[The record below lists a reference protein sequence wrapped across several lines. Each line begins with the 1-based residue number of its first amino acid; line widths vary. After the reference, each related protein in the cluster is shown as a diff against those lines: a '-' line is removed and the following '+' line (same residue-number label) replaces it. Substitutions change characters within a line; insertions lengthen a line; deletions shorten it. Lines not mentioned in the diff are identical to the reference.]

1 MARRFVIGM
10 VLVLVFGV
18 GGGRP
23 AVQELPLLA
32 IAGVTIVDGTGA
44 QPFVG
49 TVTVRGDRIAQIERG
64 TTPPSG
70 ARVIDGTGKTLLP
83 GLFDLHTHV
92 QASPAGGSSGDWPK
106 HLMAYLYAGVTSIAD
121 LGSYSENFDSVRQLL
136 RDGTIQ
142 GPRIAMASRVSSPG
156 GHGAESGRPHVHT
169 REIQTSR
176 EARAALEEIL
186 AGPRPDLIKA
196 FSDGWR
202 YGTAPDMTSLLPDTL
217 TTVVEEAHRAGIPV
231 ISHTVT
237 VAKAKMAARAGVDI
251 IGHGIGD
258 EEVDPELIDLMRKSQ
273 TVYAPTLSV
282 YAPSSGVPETPL
294 LDEVLDPSARRVME
308 RRRQETG
315 TRSAESDER
324 AAKARQRR
332 WSNLRRNTA
341 LLRDGGVRF
350 GLGTDAGMPSTFHGA
365 APLRELLLLVDAGL
379 TPLEALTAATGNS
392 ARALR
397 VDTER
402 GTIQPGKLADLIL
415 VDGRPHESIADITR
429 IHAVFL
435 GGREIDRAK
444 LKQTIATDGPTPLPS
459 STVTATAIDD
469 FERQDGRAFSG
480 QLWVDYADSGHD
492 RSRLSWT
499 RTLRSA
505 TDHSM
510 LVYAQLGEKDRPFT
524 RLTLPFSGGGLLP
537 VDAQAF
543 QGVQFEVRGE
553 GAYQL
558 LVSTQAGRGE
568 SAPMRADFS
577 AGPAWTTVRIP
588 FSKLKRETAASAEW
602 RGDELLSLAF
612 ELTGNGGQQRWMEV
626 DNVAFYR

>member
-1 MARRFVIGM
+1 MARRFVLGM
-10 VLVLVFGV
+10 VLVLAFGV

-23 AVQELPLLA
+23 AVQELPLVA
-32 IAGVTIVDGTGA
+32 IVGVTIVDGTGA
-44 QPFVG
+44 PPFVG
-49 TVTVRGDRIAQIERG
+49 TVTVRGDRIAQVERG
-64 TTPPSG
+64 NTPPSG
-70 ARVIDGTGKTLLP
+70 ARVIDGTGKTVLP

-92 QASPAGGSSGDWPK
+92 QAAPAGGGGDWPK
-106 HLMAYLYAGVTSIAD
+106 HLMACLYAGVTSIAD
-121 LGSYSENFDSVRQLL
+121 LGSYSENFETVRSLL

-142 GPRIAMASRVSSPG
+142 GPRVAMASRVSSPG

-169 REIQTSR
+169 REIQTPR
-176 EARAALEEIL
+176 EAKAALHEIL

-237 VAKAKMAARAGVDI
+237 VAKAKIAARAGVDI

-258 EEVDPELIDLMRKSQ
+258 EEVDPELIDLMRKNQ

-282 YAPSSGVPETPL
+282 YAPASGVPESPL
-294 LDEVLDPSARRVME
+294 LSEVLEPGAQRAIE
-308 RRRQETG
+308 RRRQEAG
-315 TRSAESDER
+315 TRATDTDDR
-324 AAKARQRR
+324 ATGARQRR
-332 WSNLRRNTA
+332 WTILRRNTA

-365 APLRELLLLVDAGL
+365 APLRELQLLVDAGL

-397 VDTER
+397 VDAER
-402 GTIQPGKLADLIL
+402 GTIQPGKLADL
-415 VDGRPHESIADITR
+415 VMVEGRPHESIADITR

-435 GGREIDRAK
+435 GGREIDRAR
-444 LKQTIATDGPTPLPS
+444 LKQAIASDGPTRLPS
-459 STVTATAIDD
+459 SPVAAAAVDD
-469 FERQDGRAFSG
+469 FERQDGRASSG

-505 TDHSM
+505 TDHSL
-510 LVYAQLGEKDRPFT
+510 LVYARLGEKDRAFT

-537 VDAQAF
+537 VDAQTY

-558 LVSTQAGRGE
+558 LVSTQSGRGE
-568 SAPMRADFS
+568 GALRADFS
-577 AGPAWTTVRIP
+577 AGPTWTTVRIP
-588 FSKLKRETAASAEW
+588 FSQLKRETAASPEW
-602 RGDELLSLAF
+602 RGAELLSLAF